1 MVNNRVTEFQVG
13 AQAKG
18 QKDNQEARYPTREN
32 EAPADSAVHD
42 GHIMQRFA
50 DGYIV
55 VIGHHSQEKKLNLA
69 GAGVGGDGFV
79 PT

>member
-1 MVNNRVTEFQVG
+1 MVNNRVTIPG
-13 AQAKG
+13 RGSG
-18 QKDNQEARYPTREN
+18 QGRRIIKKLDTQQQRIRFSRLY
-32 EAPADSAVHD
+32 SHD